1 MTGPDLSFHRVRMQL
16 GMEPGEPEPATPEPE
31 PADSEPEPVV
41 PPGSPVRATLTT
53 T

>member
-1 MTGPDLSFHRVRMQL
+1 MQL